1 MISLDSIPSAP
12 GVYIYKNSD
21 NKIIYIGKA
30 VNLKKRVT
38 QYFKSDEALGYK
50 TRKLLSQIASIDY
63 QVVSSEIEA
72 LILESSLIKQYRP
85 KFNSQLKDDKSYI
98 YITISKDKIPLI
110 KAAFKSNL
118 NSNCYFYGP
127 FPDSS
132 AVKSLLKT
140 IKSIFPFYSKPHP
153 PKKCLYCHL
162 NLCPGPNPDP
172 KEYRKNIN
180 KIKHILNGNFSKLI
194 SKLNKEMLFF
204 SKSQNFEMAKLRRD
218 QISSVKYITSGWKNL
233 SHLYQKIELQEDQIG
248 KALRDLKTLLTVY
261 FPDIKNISRF
271 EAYDISNLASK
282 YFVGA
287 MTVFSKNKIDSSHY
301 RHFKIYSKE
310 TPDDQLMIKEV
321 LYRRLKHPEWPF
333 PDFILVDGGKPQVSA
348 ANSII
353 LDIPIIGLAK
363 KEEIIV
369 IKKGD
374 LWHEIKL
381 AKNSPA
387 LNLLQQLRD
396 EAHRFANNYRKKLI
410 QKNTN

>member
-1 MISLDSIPSAP
+1 
-12 GVYIYKNSD
+12 
-21 NKIIYIGKA
+21 
-30 VNLKKRVT
+30 
-38 QYFKSDEALGYK
+38 
-50 TRKLLSQIASIDY
+50 
-63 QVVSSEIEA
+63 
-72 LILESSLIKQYRP
+72 
-85 KFNSQLKDDKSYI
+85 
-98 YITISKDKIPLI
+98 
-110 KAAFKSNL
+110 
-118 NSNCYFYGP
+118 
-127 FPDSS
+127 
-132 AVKSLLKT
+132 
-140 IKSIFPFYSKPHP
+140 
-153 PKKCLYCHL
+153 
-162 NLCPGPNPDP
+162 
-172 KEYRKNIN
+172 
-180 KIKHILNGNFSKLI
+180 
-194 SKLNKEMLFF
+194 MLFF
-204 SKSQNFEMAKLRRD
+204 SRSQNFEMAKLRRD
-218 QISSVKYITSGWKNL
+218 QISSVKYITSGWKSL

-271 EAYDISNLASK
+271 EAYDISNLSSK

-287 MTVFSKNKIDSSHY
+287 MTVFAKNKIDSSHY

-348 ANSII
+348 ANLVV
-353 LDIPIIGLAK
+353 LDIPVIGLAK

-410 QKNTN
+410 QKNIS